1 MIAKYNSFLRRMK
14 DRGVFDLAY
23 YMLGDLFIKGIMF
36 LTLPILTIFLSP
48 AEYGKLSILATMIT
62 IFAVIFSAN
71 IENSVNN
78 YYMRKH

>member
-62 IFAVIFSAN
+62 
-71 IENSVNN
+71 
-78 YYMRKH
+78 